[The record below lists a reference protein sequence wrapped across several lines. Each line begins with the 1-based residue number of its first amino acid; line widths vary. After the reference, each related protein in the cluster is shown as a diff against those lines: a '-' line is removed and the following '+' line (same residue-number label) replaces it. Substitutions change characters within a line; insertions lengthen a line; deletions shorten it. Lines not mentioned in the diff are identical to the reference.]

1 MFQNL
6 RDLFWNFVFYKFIFI
21 FGILNVTQFSQ
32 LLLWSIWFSMFS
44 FLRLMNQLSKD
55 RFDYVSTILIL
66 TQPFSFSKIRFIIQ
80 HSLNCAEHLSV
91 AGFFFSQLFNSLEAI
106 ARLLLVLSC
115 VFKTRIG
122 VMVIIDFFKLVIVS
136 GTGCKRQYSK

>member
-55 RFDYVSTILIL
+55 RFDYVSTIFTILIL
-66 TQPFSFSKIRFIIQ
+66 TQPFSFSKIRFINQ
-80 HSLNCAEHLSV
+80 HSLNCAEHMSV
-91 AGFFFSQLFNSLEAI
+91 AGFFISQLFNSLEAI
-106 ARLLLVLSC
+106 ARLLLVFSC

-122 VMVIIDFFKLVIVS
+122 VMLIIDV
-136 GTGCKRQYSK
+136 